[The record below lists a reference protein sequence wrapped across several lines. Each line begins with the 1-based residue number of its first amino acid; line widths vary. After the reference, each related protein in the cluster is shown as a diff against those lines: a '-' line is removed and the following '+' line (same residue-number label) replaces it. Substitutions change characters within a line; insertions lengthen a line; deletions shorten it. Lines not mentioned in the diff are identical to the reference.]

1 MDIARSDIV
10 KAAAG
15 RDKGKLFF
23 VLDVEGDFLLLA
35 DGKTRKLE
43 RPKRKKR
50 KHVVFQAR
58 IDCRA
63 TEKIRSGDRLVDFID
78 GASLFNGPYSDLC
91 TVDGVHPNDAG
102 FFRSKNTSSTARTRH
117 PSSQSSTP

>member
-10 KAAAG
+10 KAVAG

-23 VLDVEGDFLLLA
+23 VMDVEDDFLLLA

-58 IDCRA
+58 IDCPA
-63 TEKIRSGDRLVDFID
+63 TEKIRSGDRLTNSELRKTLAQFGGD
-78 GASLFNGPYSDLC
+78 GNPDQEG
-91 TVDGVHPNDAG
+91 
-102 FFRSKNTSSTARTRH
+102 
-117 PSSQSSTP
+117 